1 MNRLRPDL
9 ILRFGALL
17 FLVTAPLYLNAYWLF
32 LTLQVAIFSYLAF
45 SFDIA
50 YSYSR
55 LLSFCQGLFFAIGAY
70 TATYVSSSA
79 GYGLPAML
87 ICGTL
92 AGTLFGAVLG
102 LMLMRMHAHG
112 AVIATVIIAA
122 ASFLIANAM
131 SAYTGGDDGLSLQTQ
146 SIGIAGWHIGTGL
159 NLATYYLATLPIVA
173 LVTTLWLIR
182 GTLTWTVIRAVAQND
197 TRARQLGYNVAL
209 HKYIVFVIS
218 AAIASLGGVMYA
230 LAMAHVTTGLL
241 EVGFSVNAIL
251 YAVIGGLGTDCGAL
265 IGALLVLPATE
276 LIAVIFTY
284 VQIFVGMLLTIMAV
298 SAPKGIV
305 GTILD
310 RDLSFKPADSVSGPE
325 GSQPSGQSLAPS
337 SPG

>member
-1 MNRLRPDL
+1 MNKFGLIS

-17 FLVTAPLYLNAYWLF
+17 FVVTAPLYLNAYWLF
-32 LTLQVAIFSYLAF
+32 LTLQVAVFSYLAF

-55 LLSFCQGLFFAIGAY
+55 LLSFCQGLFFAVGAY
-70 TATYVSSSA
+70 TATYFSSSA
-79 GYGLPAML
+79 GSSLPEML

-92 AGTLFGAVLG
+92 AGALFGAVLG

-159 NLATYYLATLPIVA
+159 NLATYYLATLPIAA
-173 LVTTLWLIR
+173 LIITLWLIR
-182 GTLTWTVIRAVAQND
+182 RTLTWTVIRAVAQND
-197 TRARQLGYNVAL
+197 IRARQLGYNVAL
-209 HKYIVFVIS
+209 HKYTVFVIS
-218 AAIASLGGVMYA
+218 TAIASLGGVMYA
-230 LAMAHVTTGLL
+230 LVMGHVTTGLL
-241 EVGFSVNAIL
+241 DIGFSVNAIL
-251 YAVIGGLGTDCGAL
+251 FAVIGGLGTDCGAL

-276 LIAVIFTY
+276 LIATVFTY
-284 VQIFVGMLLTIMAV
+284 VEIFVGLLLTIMAV
-298 SAPKGIV
+298 AAPKGIV
-305 GTILD
+305 GTILE
-310 RDLSFKPADSVSGPE
+310 RDLSLKAQNRVSESDGGE
-325 GSQPSGQSLAPS
+325 PSGRALAPS
-337 SPG
+337 SPS

>member
-1 MNRLRPDL
+1 MNKFRLSL
-9 ILRFGALL
+9 VLRFGALL
-17 FLVTAPLYLNAYWLF
+17 YLVTAPLYLNAYWLF
-32 LTLQVAIFSYLAF
+32 LTLQVAVFSYLAF

-55 LLSFCQGLFFAIGAY
+55 LLSFCQGLFFAVGAY
-70 TATYVSSSA
+70 TATYFSSSA
-79 GYGLPAML
+79 SYGLPAML

-92 AGTLFGAVLG
+92 SGTLLGAVLG

-131 SAYTGGDDGLSLQTQ
+131 SAYTGGDDGLSLRTQ
-146 SIGIAGWHIGTGL
+146 SIGIAGWHIVSGL
-159 NLATYYLATLPIVA
+159 TLATYYLVTLPIVA

-182 GTLTWTVIRAVAQND
+182 DSLAWTVIRAVAQND

-209 HKYIVFVIS
+209 HKYVVFVIS

-230 LAMAHVTTGLL
+230 LAMGHVTTGLL
-241 EVGFSVNAIL
+241 EIGFSVNAIL

-276 LIAVIFTY
+276 LIAAVFTY
-284 VQIFVGMLLTIMAV
+284 VQIFVGLLLTIMAV
-298 SAPKGIV
+298 AAPKGIV

-310 RDLSFKPADSVSGPE
+310 RDLSFKSANRVSGSD
-325 GSQPSGQSLAPS
+325 GSEPSGQSLAPS
-337 SPG
+337 SPS